1 MYIGRIGL
9 KGFKSFG
16 GSHEIALSGNFT
28 AVVGPNGS
36 GKSNILDALRW
47 VLGDGNPGRLR
58 IVRQGDLL
66 FQGSISLPPASVSEV
81 TVNLR
86 NGDRVCTLRRR
97 YSQEE
102 GSTTIHDG
110 SRIRLLDLE
119 NVKREWHLEGDRFAF
134 ISQGEVSEMIQ
145 QKPLHR
151 RMHLESIFG
160 IDLYRKQREEAD
172 QRLDTA
178 SSEMQRIM
186 TLRSELQI
194 RKDSIAEM
202 VVRAREAKSLMDLL
216 ERERCLLYWARRARS
231 EKLLEAIRAEIEAL
245 EFQKRASSFWSSGWA
260 KARSRMEVRINDLS
274 GSRGGKVSAVS
285 DLERR
290 IGEARKGLFSLS
302 SSLRGTIERRY
313 SLAGDLAGERERLAG
328 TVLKLEG
335 LEEQARKASEE
346 EGSASEVF
354 RAAMKDWDRYQS
366 TVEKNADMIRAVREE
381 KAACETALGET
392 ISRSRSLGRSLIEI
406 SGEASRAAL
415 SVKGSEE
422 RIAGLNDA
430 VAEARAEEEKAASRQ
445 RDLYASCQK
454 AAADFQKMTRELSM
468 LDGEI
473 DTLRD
478 SAFSKVYPPSVQHL
492 MSAVRLGRIDASPR
506 PLAEVITCPERLTT
520 AIESFL
526 GARQFLLLVR
536 DIDEAGRCIAH
547 LKARSA
553 GRATFLP
560 LESARRRTPSRGVP
574 VDRPGVVGWAADLV
588 GMEKEWEECVLH
600 VLGDLLIVESFDVA
614 RDLSRGGFRGPA
626 VTLEGDV
633 FQPGGTIS
641 GGKSSR
647 DQGAIELKRRLSE
660 KEAAAGSIRSER
672 SELEKEI
679 ALLEEEERLASER
692 SRLLFDKR
700 RGLEEEIRALESAKA
715 EAERDVS
722 RYEERRKE
730 LLSELSRCG
739 RMYLENRTRLETLS
753 GEGPVSDETASE
765 VELVKDLEEKRSRAE
780 VAAGRHETARRMVSL
795 VREEENRSS
804 ERIRAL
810 EESLQEVALAE
821 ASLRE
826 RLSEGGRTYFDIW
839 KNLRLEVSM
848 LEGFENT
855 FSRALASRDRVTGRA
870 ASAAA
875 RAENLEERI
884 RQARQRMESTE
895 TEMAESFD
903 MWEERFPYPGG
914 NEIDTR
920 DYDRIRRNVRDLEKG
935 LREIGD
941 VDIGVLSEDS
951 SLAERLAFLEDQL
964 QDVATGIDELRKLI
978 EETDKQAGALFS
990 ASLKE
995 IDRKFCSLFQRLFG
1009 GGEAHLRLSDEDDLW
1024 AAGVEVI
1031 ARPPGKRPQ
1040 HLAQLSGGE
1049 QSLSAISLLFASM
1062 EVAGVP
1068 LAVLDEV
1075 DASLDEVNLRRFSDL
1090 AKEYSR
1096 TMQLICMTHRRA
1108 TMERADIMYGV
1119 TMSEPGLSQVVGV
1132 RVEDWE

>member
-1 MYIGRIGL
+1 MYIGRISL

-16 GSHEIALSGNFT
+16 GSHDIAFSGNFT

-81 TVNLR
+81 AVNLR
-86 NGDRVCTLRRR
+86 NGDRVSTLRRR

-102 GSTTIHDG
+102 GSTTIYDG
-110 SRIRLLDLE
+110 SRIRLSDLE

-145 QKPLHR
+145 QKPLQR

-160 IDLYRKQREEAD
+160 IDLYRKQREEAN
-172 QRLDTA
+172 QRLDAATL
-178 SSEMQRIM
+178 EMQRIM

-194 RKDSIAEM
+194 RKDSIADM
-202 VVRAREAKSLMDLL
+202 VIRAREAKSLMDLL
-216 ERERCLLYWARRARS
+216 ERERSLLYWARRARS
-231 EKLLEAIRAEIEAL
+231 EKLLESIRAEIVEL
-245 EFQKRASSFWSSGWA
+245 ESRKMASSFWSSGWGR
-260 KARSRMEVRINDLS
+260 ARSLVEIRI
-274 GSRGGKVSAVS
+274 REIAGGREDRVSAVS
-285 DLERR
+285 ELERR
-290 IGEARKGLFSLS
+290 IGEAGKGLFSLAA
-302 SSLRGTIERRY
+302 SLRNTIERR
-313 SLAGDLAGERERLAG
+313 SSIGVDLAGERERKSG
-328 TVLKLEG
+328 TALKLEG
-335 LEEQARKASEE
+335 LEDEILKASGEE
-346 EGSASEVF
+346 AAASQAF
-354 RAAMKDWDRYQS
+354 RTAMVDWERYRS
-366 TVEKNADMIRAVREE
+366 TVEKNADMIRAIREE

-392 ISRSRSLGRSLIEI
+392 ASRSKSLGRSLIEI
-406 SGEASRAAL
+406 SEGISRASL
-415 SVKGSEE
+415 SLKGSEKK
-422 RIAGLNDA
+422 IAGMNKA
-430 VAEARAEEEKAASRQ
+430 IAEIRVEEESAGSRQ

-454 AAADFQKMTRELSM
+454 AAASYQKLTRELSL

-473 DTLRD
+473 DTIRD
-478 SAFSKVYPPSVQHL
+478 SAFSRVYPPPVQHL
-492 MSAVRLGRIDASPR
+492 LSAVRLGRIDAAPR
-506 PLAEVITCPERLTT
+506 PLAEVITCPEGLTT

-547 LKARSA
+547 LKTRSA
-553 GRATFLP
+553 GRANFLP
-560 LESARRRTPSRGVP
+560 MENARRRQPSRSIP
-574 VDRPGVVGWAADLV
+574 TDRPGIVGWAAELV

-600 VLGDLLIVESFDVA
+600 VLGDLLIVEAFEIA

-660 KEAAAGSIRSER
+660 KEAAADALRSER
-672 SELEKEI
+672 SALQKDI

-692 SRLLFDKR
+692 SRLLFEKR
-700 RGLEEEIRALESAKA
+700 RGLEEELRAVESA
-715 EAERDVS
+715 RDESESAVS
-722 RYEERRKE
+722 RYEGRRNE
-730 LLSELSRCG
+730 VLLELSGCG
-739 RMYLENRTRLETLS
+739 KVWLENRKKIEALS
-753 GEGPVSDETASE
+753 GERQVGDETARE
-765 VELVKDLEEKRSRAE
+765 VELVKDLEEKRSRVE
-780 VAAGRHETARRMVSL
+780 VATERLETARRMASL
-795 VREEENRSS
+795 VREEEKRSS
-804 ERIRAL
+804 GRIMDL
-810 EESLQEVALAE
+810 DGSLQEVALAE
-821 ASLRE
+821 SLLRK
-826 RLSEGGRTYFDIW
+826 RLSEGGKAYFDIW
-839 KNLRLEVSM
+839 KSLRSALSL
-848 LEGFENT
+848 LEGFEK
-855 FSRALASRDRVTGRA
+855 RYAHALSARDRVMNRT

-875 RAENLEERI
+875 RAESIEDRI
-884 RQARQRMESTE
+884 RQARQRLESTE
-895 TEMAESFD
+895 TEIAESVD

-914 NEIDTR
+914 RDIDTR
-920 DYDRIRRNVRDLEKG
+920 DYDRTRRNVRDLEKG

-941 VDIGVLSEDS
+941 VDTGVLSEDS
-951 SLAERLAFLEDQL
+951 SLTERLGFLEEQL
-964 QDVATGIDELRKLI
+964 QDVATGIEELRKLI

-995 IDRKFCSLFQRLFG
+995 IDRKFCGLFQRLFG
-1009 GGEAHLRLSDEDDLW
+1009 GGEAHLRLSDENSVW

-1049 QSLSAISLLFASM
+1049 QSLSAISLLFAAM

-1132 RVEDWE
+1132 RLEDWE